1 VDASVEEDVDGR
13 HEAGMTG
20 VMFDRRE
27 QNPRTARYLVVG
39 RNGAPMTPAEHT
51 VALGERHVAEQ
62 DARIERQLRLIAEL
76 RADGHPDAVADAQA
90 LLHEMRAFAA
100 QAAADLAAA
109 KERVRMEQR
118 ASNAPGDDDK
128 MDAVMRDCPM

>member
-1 VDASVEEDVDGR
+1 
-13 HEAGMTG
+13 
-20 VMFDRRE
+20 
-27 QNPRTARYLVVG
+27 
-39 RNGAPMTPAEHT
+39 MTPAEQT

-76 RADGHPDAVADAQA
+76 KADGHTDAVTEAEGM
-90 LLHEMRAFAA
+90 LREMEAFAA

-109 KERVRMEQR
+109 KQRVREER
-118 ASNAPGDDDK
+118 ERTSDAPYDDDK